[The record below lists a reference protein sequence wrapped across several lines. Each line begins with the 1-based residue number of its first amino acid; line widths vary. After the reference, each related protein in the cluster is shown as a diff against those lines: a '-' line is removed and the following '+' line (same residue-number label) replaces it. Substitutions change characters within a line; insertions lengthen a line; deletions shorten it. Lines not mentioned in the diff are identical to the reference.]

1 VVSWPHVTFIN
12 DSEVGAVTGSWIA
25 VADDSK
31 VTEGVPL
38 AVYPRGVNILL
49 IRVEGAVHAI
59 ANKCAHMACPLE
71 GGRLEGHVITC
82 PCHDWSFDVRSGAF
96 TQAAEIRVATYP
108 TRVEDDKIVLNL
120 QAVAS

>member
-1 VVSWPHVTFIN
+1 MSALA
-12 DSEVGAVTGSWIA
+12 DSWIP

-31 VTEGVPL
+31 VKEGVPL

-49 IRVEGAVHAI
+49 VRVDGVVHAM

-71 GGRLEGHVITC
+71 GGRLERYVITC

-96 TQAAEIRVATYP
+96 TQANEIVIATYP
-108 TRVEDDKIVLNL
+108 TKLEDGKIMLGL
-120 QAVAS
+120 EGAA